1 MKWDV
6 VNVRGEKVKTVDLP
20 EAIYQVEMNESVLH
34 TVVKAYQ
41 ANRRQGTHATKTRA
55 FVSGGSKKPF
65 KQKGT
70 GEARQGHGRS
80 PLHPG
85 GATSHGPQP
94 RSYRQITNK
103 KLRQLALRVALS
115 DKCRHNKL
123 IIVDDFAISKYNTKH
138 IVGTIAAV
146 KSSATALL
154 SDERKDDYLYRSS
167 RNIKGCAVIAPTD
180 ICAENVLRYESL
192 IMTETALNAIQQRL
206 GGSVK

>member
-6 VNVRGEKVKTVDLP
+6 VNVKGVKVRTIDLP
-20 EAIYQVEMNESVLH
+20 EAIYNVDMNESVLH

-41 ANRRQGTHATKTRA
+41 ANQRQGTHATKTRA

-94 RSYRQITNK
+94 RDYRQDTNK
-103 KLRQLALRVALS
+103 KLRQLALKVALS
-115 DKCRHNKL
+115 DKCRHNRL
-123 IIVDDFAISKYNTKH
+123 IIVDDFAIAAYSTKQ
-138 IVGTIAAV
+138 IVGTISAV
-146 KSSATALL
+146 KAHRTALF
-154 SDERKDDYLYRSS
+154 SDERKDDFLYRSA
-167 RNIKGCAVIAPTD
+167 RNIKGVTALAPSD

-192 IMTETALNAIQQRL
+192 IMTETALNAIQQRFA
-206 GGSVK
+206 GSSK